1 MTSPSDSERQEAG
14 PLPRKL
20 GEIGFIEGVHVQH
33 NLQPPPTPVVLS
45 PRHPADRDV
54 DLEAQMTS
62 PTTNIPITPAI
73 RETNT
78 ANAPATPNAASKKAN
93 CLPTIGGIHLTTLS
107 IFVLQI
113 LLFGGTIAGW
123 VLSIRAVNHNS
134 NSGLALGGP
143 PLAVFL
149 HVVFSVSILVELI
162 FFERSVFRARA
173 ERYAYLHPGE
183 ILPSARIRGRLPSP
197 IIAFA
202 PWNRP
207 PVPTYAA
214 ALAQSGVGTGDV
226 EDHLI
231 AAPPPPA
238 YGQTR
243 GSRLLLAGHM
253 RDSLR
258 AQRPDSAD
266 SALSYIDAV
275 PPGEPDPA
283 HFSYEQ
289 FVQALREGQTPR
301 RLDEVAEDDADRDRR
316 RDETLAQL
324 QNSALPSASDDHRQ
338 R

>member
-1 MTSPSDSERQEAG
+1 MTSPSDSEQRQEAG

-20 GEIGFIEGVHVQH
+20 GEIGFIEGVHVQQ
-33 NLQPPPTPVVLS
+33 NPQPPSTPVVLS

-62 PTTNIPITPAI
+62 PTTNIPITPAVP
-73 RETNT
+73 ETDT
-78 ANAPATPNAASKKAN
+78 ADAPATPNAASKKAN
-93 CLPTIGGIHLTTLS
+93 CLPTIGGIQLTTLS

-134 NSGLALGGP
+134 NSGVALGGP
-143 PLAVFL
+143 PLAIFL
-149 HVVFSVSILVELI
+149 HVVFAVSILVELI

-238 YGQTR
+238 YGHTR

-253 RDSLR
+253 RESLR
-258 AQRPDSAD
+258 AQRPD

-301 RLDEVAEDDADRDRR
+301 GLDEVVEDDADRERR

-324 QNSALPSASDDHRQ
+324 QSSAPPSASSDGHRH